1 MPSTKCP
8 KCGEEYDPFYSSHE
22 CKKEEKEKKEKEEE
36 KWKHK
41 SAIAKFFTFPP
52 GIPLPLK
59 ILAILFAL
67 GAFTGLLGIIALM
80 VLLFAKIIEFP
91 QFIVGFVYAILIF
104 LLGIAFFYGIGH
116 MKKWAFYLYGGL
128 LLFIFIFTLLRKSFG
143 AAISASI
150 VPAIIFFI
158 LWAYREKFLIKKNK
172 INL

>member
-1 MPSTKCP
+1 MPLTKCP
-8 KCGEEYDPFYSSHE
+8 KCGEEYDPFYTSHE
-22 CKKEEKEKKEKEEE
+22 CKKEEEEKREKAEE

-59 ILAILFAL
+59 ILAILCAL
-67 GAFTGLLGIIALM
+67 GAFGGLLGILALA

-91 QFIVGFVYAILIF
+91 LFVVGFIYAILIF
-104 LLGIAFFYGIGH
+104 LFDIVFFYGIGH
-116 MKKWAFYLYGGL
+116 MKKWAFYSYGGL
-128 LLFIFIFTLLRKSFG
+128 LLFVFILTLLRKSFG

-150 VPAIIFFI
+150 VPAVIFLI
-158 LWAYREKFLIKKNK
+158 LWAYRDNFLKKNK